1 MFREVLIT
9 CLLAVSMS
17 VHGALEAPERSYDIL
32 MLLPCASKSHRNV
45 FMPLATAL
53 TQRGHK
59 VTMLSTLPPADN
71 NPDITYV
78 DHGLKHFDTS
88 DVNMF
93 EATENESEM
102 FKDFEIIFSA
112 IAKEIYGVPA
122 VWELYKN
129 RHKFDLIIINH
140 LFSESM
146 YPFVHN
152 RTYITINTAGLE
164 PDHSAMLGNVLNPAY
179 VSNFLSE
186 FPRPYSTLDRFRN
199 FLFTLD
205 LDSFLSG
212 TTPVVYMSLG
222 SIARSS
228 TIPPDAMNVII
239 SVFAKLPYKVIW
251 KYEEELSDIGPHVFI
266 KKWMPQQDILAHPNV
281 KVFISHCGLL
291 GSQEAIYHQTP
302 ILGLP
307 VFGDQPRNAMAW
319 QNAGIAIHLQWKTLT
334 EESFRNAIVELISN
348 PKYQE
353 KVKRMSE
360 NFRDQISDPV
370 ERAVYW
376 TEYVIR
382 HHGAL
387 HLRSPA
393 KDLTW
398 TEFLFIDLIIL
409 LHVIFVLLF
418 YILKKALKF
427 CFQSKNKTYEKRK
440 NKRE

>member
-1 MFREVLIT
+1 
-9 CLLAVSMS
+9 MS

-140 LFSESM
+140 LFSEVNLAVPTSV
-146 YPFVHN
+146 FH
-152 RTYITINTAGLE
+152 
-164 PDHSAMLGNVLNPAY
+164 
-179 VSNFLSE
+179 
-186 FPRPYSTLDRFRN
+186 PRPLQKLFIYPRWDVFLESFYSILTLLNTHFSFGLPVPLLPNQVEVGGMHLRPAKP
-199 FLFTLD
+199 LPQD